1 MFVVGSLSNNWKKI
15 PKTRLTSWCPYAS
28 FLGKVKRAKSLIYLI
43 HTHAGSS
50 DVDVMVAAHDVGI
63 GTLLDQ
69 RHFLVGKMSDKLF
82 SVKF

>member
-1 MFVVGSLSNNWKKI
+1 MVFLCLI
-15 PKTRLTSWCPYAS
+15 SWCL
-28 FLGKVKRAKSLIYLI
+28 FRNKVKRAKSLIYLI

>member
-1 MFVVGSLSNNWKKI
+1 M
-15 PKTRLTSWCPYAS
+15 
-28 FLGKVKRAKSLIYLI
+28 IYLI

-82 SVKF
+82 SVKFKKHMEYRIGSVLLTVNR